1 MLAGFVFMILLFVLK
16 ERFKRRIFSFV
27 KFANLVSLFNNQ
39 SQRARLRAKPCL
51 MIRKIF
57 THKCG
62 TTKLKRPGVIKQ
74 QRKCELFCIEGGQR
88 DAQPLT
94 EPQWPPYQEGLLG
107 SFVFNNFMVETA
119 KTSVW
124 TAGPTHQ
131 KSS

>member
-1 MLAGFVFMILLFVLK
+1 MSNDQKDFHTQMWDHK
-16 ERFKRRIFSFV
+16 TET
-27 KFANLVSLFNNQ
+27 
-39 SQRARLRAKPCL
+39 ARS
-51 MIRKIF
+51 
-57 THKCG
+57 H
-62 TTKLKRPGVIKQ
+62 IKQ

-107 SFVFNNFMVETA
+107 SFIFNNFMVETA

-131 KSS
+131 KPP